1 VATKFLHSGA
11 QFLWVL
17 KMERSSYQLSSAKN
31 FKVAPR
37 FLENLWK
44 PAAYIS
50 RSKLVHLMQF
60 TTYKIPELFATS
72 SLS

>member
-1 VATKFLHSGA
+1 
-11 QFLWVL
+11 
-17 KMERSSYQLSSAKN
+17 MERSSSYQLSSAKN

-37 FLENLWK
+37 FVEILWN

-50 RSKLVHLMQF
+50 RSKLVHLLTLAPIIPATGQF

-72 SLS
+72 SIS